1 MRKGRDFELL
11 YNQLYDSLDKAI
23 YTIKSPAYLTDQ
35 ITLQPREVDVLIE
48 FTDANKILRRI
59 SVECRDRESVQDVL
73 WIEQLITKKN
83 DLNIDIT
90 IATTTSTFTEPAIKK
105 ASAYG
110 IVLET
115 AECINSDFISEMT
128 KNKFATFT
136 YMYARV
142 DDIGFITNHNTIIN
156 KEQIKAHFNQAFI
169 TDLEVYLNNAAYWS
183 IDIESI
189 IKEPEKRYKCHFVD
203 AKPFPVEVKIN
214 IEKDTNLQ
222 IECNSQPTTDIVIRY
237 IVQPVNY
244 TIPIVAGIITKTP
257 NNDNIK
263 NQIAE
268 YNAEGH
274 SSKFTKLNNEYLF
287 DLAIENKNPYLRFIG
302 FFDVAI
308 MPFEITQD
316 SILKFSIKDPYKLL
330 GKLDF
335 SYLW

>member
-48 FTDANKILRRI
+48 YTDENKILRRI
-59 SVECRDRESVQDVL
+59 SIECRDRESVQDVL

-90 IATTTSTFTEPAIKK
+90 IATTTSKFTEPAIKK

-110 IVLET
+110 IILET
-115 AECINSDFISEMT
+115 AECINSDYICEMT

-136 YMYARV
+136 FMYATVYNIRFV
-142 DDIGFITNHNTIIN
+142 TKNRTIIS
-156 KEQIKAHFNQAFI
+156 KEQIKAYFNQEFI
-169 TDLEVYLNNAAYWS
+169 TELEEYLNHTMYNS
-183 IDIESI
+183 IDIEPI
-189 IKEPEKRYKCHFVD
+189 IKEPETRYKCYFD
-203 AKPFPVEVKIN
+203 ESKPFPIQSKLN
-214 IEKDTNLQ
+214 IEKNTNVS
-222 IECNSQPTTDIVIRY
+222 IKYYNQPIIDIIINY
-237 IVQPVNY
+237 FVQPVNY
-244 TIPIVAGIITKTP
+244 TIPIVSGIITKTP
-257 NNDNIK
+257 NNDKIK

-274 SSKFTKLNNEYLF
+274 SSKFTKLNNDYLF
-287 DLAIENKNPYLRFIG
+287 ELAIEHKNPYLRFVQVL
-302 FFDVAI
+302 DVAI
-308 MPFEITQD
+308 MPFDIKQN
-316 SILKFSIKDPYKLL
+316 SRFKFNIKGKLL

-335 SYLW
+335 SNLW

>member
-48 FTDANKILRRI
+48 YTDANKILRRI
-59 SVECRDRESVQDVL
+59 SIECRDRESVQDVL

-90 IATTTSTFTEPAIKK
+90 IATTTSKFTEPAIKK

-110 IVLET
+110 IILET

-142 DDIGFITNHNTIIN
+142 DNIYLITKNYTIIW
-156 KEQIKAHFNQAFI
+156 KEQIKAHFNQELLTNFEA
-169 TDLEVYLNNAAYWS
+169 YLNNKAYS
-183 IDIESI
+183 SMDIEPI
-189 IKEPEKRYKCHFVD
+189 VKEPEKKYKCNFVD
-203 AKPFPVEVKIN
+203 SKPFPVEVKIN
-214 IEKDTNLQ
+214 IEKDAKAS
-222 IECNSQPTTDIVIRY
+222 IEYYGQPVANIIIRY

-244 TIPIVAGIITKTP
+244 TIPITSGMITKTP
-257 NNDNIK
+257 HNEKIK
-263 NQIAE
+263 NQITE

-274 SSKFTKLNNEYLF
+274 SSKFTKLNNDYLF
-287 DLAIENKNPYLRFIG
+287 ELAIEHKNPYLRFVQVLDI
-302 FFDVAI
+302 AI
-308 MPFEITQD
+308 MPFDIKQN
-316 SILKFSIKDPYKLL
+316 SRFKFNIKGKLL

-335 SYLW
+335 SNLW